1 MRTDMVH
8 TREKTAFRFVLVHTL
23 TPGPGAAINAVI

>member
-23 TPGPGAAINAVI
+23 TPGAGGRY

>member
-8 TREKTAFRFVLVHTL
+8 TREKTAFRFVLVHIL
-23 TPGPGAAINAVI
+23 TPGAAINAVI